1 MTDLRLL
8 PYPTSYVL
16 TPTAPYRITLTDEST
31 RQHITRVLVV
41 EDSQDFIDVLGAVL
55 RRMGL
60 WPILTANGKDALDN
74 FDRQGVDLVLLDIS
88 LPDMTGWRVLDAI
101 KERRGD
107 LPRPAVI
114 VMTAYGDPAN
124 KVMGKL
130 QGVDAY
136 LVKPFT
142 PSQLQA
148 TIGRVLD
155 TKAEPDTNP

>member
-1 MTDLRLL
+1 M
-8 PYPTSYVL
+8 
-16 TPTAPYRITLTDEST
+16 TDEST

-41 EDSQDFIDVLGAVL
+41 EDSPEFIEVLGAVL
-55 RRMGL
+55 RRVGL
-60 WPILTANGKDALDN
+60 WPILAVNGKEALEN
-74 FDRQGVDLVLLDIS
+74 FDRQGIDLVLLDIG

-148 TIGRVLD
+148 AIGRVMD
-155 TKAEPDTNP
+155 TKAEPEADA